1 MAIHTIT
8 TEHLKQ
14 IPRGPQRIDYWGYGL
29 EADPSVIEAI
39 AGTFEGL
46 YVVGGVKKA
55 IAKDTQLVVQGI
67 DLVPTGNS
75 NLNPREV
82 LTGNSNLNPRE
93 VLKTGWQ
100 HTNSTF
106 ESYSVVHAEG
116 KSTEGTLYSVT
127 NLAIIQAL
135 NEWDMVPEW
144 RQRDVVKVEMAD
156 GFGKLTDEESNVLTY
171 TARSE
176 NPSLP
181 YTRLANGSDYDVNL
195 VSPEATAIAVENFR
209 ASFKS

>member
-14 IPRGPQRIDYWGYGL
+14 IPRGPQRFDYWGYGL

-67 DLVPTGNS
+67 DLVP
-75 NLNPREV
+75 
-82 LTGNSNLNPRE
+82 TGNSNLNPRE

-156 GFGKLTDEESNVLTY
+156 GFGKLNDEESNVLTY